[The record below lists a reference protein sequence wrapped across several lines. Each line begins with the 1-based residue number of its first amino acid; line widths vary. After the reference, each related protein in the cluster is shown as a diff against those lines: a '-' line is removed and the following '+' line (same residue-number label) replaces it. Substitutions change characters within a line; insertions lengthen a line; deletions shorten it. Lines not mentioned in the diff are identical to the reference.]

1 MTILITCEMSRWVQI
16 IAYIMLSIT
25 VAYGTHDKCSLSSS
39 VSGGKTEYNLKMK

>member
-39 VSGGKTEYNLKMK
+39 VSGDKTEYNLKMK